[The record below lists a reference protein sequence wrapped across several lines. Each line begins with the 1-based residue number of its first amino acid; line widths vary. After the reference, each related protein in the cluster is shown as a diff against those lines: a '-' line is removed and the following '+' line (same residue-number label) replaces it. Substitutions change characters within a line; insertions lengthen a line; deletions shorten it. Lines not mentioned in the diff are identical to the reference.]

1 MNTKQ
6 AIIDAFQLKA
16 TGASAPVPATI
27 FGGGVWTIRR
37 WKKQFG
43 ELLSDPQAYARLVV
57 DANQEL
63 NSPIVYVGSGY
74 NNYLAAA
81 LGGAIK
87 ERELGAP
94 DLREPIVKQT
104 ADELDALDVAMIE
117 NDPWIQKIR
126 QAARLVTQEIGDTHI
141 VAVTA
146 WGPFTLAGQIYGV
159 EPFMKASLKKPVEV
173 EKTLKF
179 ATSLLMQFYRPML
192 EEKTISMA
200 SIADPTAS
208 GDLISGRVFQK
219 FDLAYLQ
226 QLIGWIKSYGVF
238 AWLHICGNT
247 TDKLSMIA
255 QTGADCFSLDYKVN
269 LAKAKEALG
278 GKMCIAGNVDP
289 VAYLYNGTP
298 ESVAEASAKCIA
310 DAAAGGGFILTSG
323 CDLPPTV
330 KMENIQAMM
339 LAGEMK

>member
-1 MNTKQ
+1 MNTRQ
-6 AIIDAFQLKA
+6 AVLDAFQLKA
-16 TGASAPVPATI
+16 SSHTPATI

-37 WKKQFG
+37 WRKQFG
-43 ELLSDPQAYARLVV
+43 ELLNDPQQYARLIVE
-57 DANQEL
+57 ANKEL
-63 NSPIVYVGSGY
+63 ASPIVYVGSGY

-94 DLREPIVKQT
+94 DLQEPIVKQS

-117 NDPWIQKIR
+117 SDPWIQKLR
-126 QAARLVTQEIGDTHI
+126 EATRLVANEIGDTHI

-159 EPFMKASLKKPVEV
+159 EQFMRATYKKPADVQ
-173 EKTLKF
+173 KTLEF
-179 ATSLLMQFYRPML
+179 ATRLLKQFYRPML
-192 EEKTISMA
+192 EAKTMLMA

-208 GDLISGRVFQK
+208 GDLISGRVFEK
-219 FDLAYLQ
+219 FDLPYLKD
-226 QLIGWIKSYGVF
+226 LDRWIKSYGAFV
-238 AWLHICGNT
+238 WLHICGNT
-247 TDKLSMIA
+247 TDKLHLIA
-255 QTGADCFSLDYKVN
+255 QTEADCFSLDYKVN
-269 LAKAKEALG
+269 LAKAKEVLG

-289 VAYLYNGTP
+289 VSLLYNGTP
-298 ESVAEASAKCIA
+298 ESVAEASAKCLA

-330 KMENIQAMM
+330 KMENIEAMM
-339 LAGEMK
+339 NAAA

>member
-1 MNTKQ
+1 MNTRQ
-6 AIIDAFQLKA
+6 AIIDAFQLKPTA
-16 TGASAPVPATI
+16 QAPATI

-37 WKKQFG
+37 WGKQFG
-43 ELLSDPQAYARLVV
+43 EVLSDPQAYARLLIET
-57 DANQEL
+57 NQEL
-63 NSPIVYVGSGY
+63 QSPIVYVGSGY

-81 LGGAIK
+81 VGGQIK

-94 DLREPIVKQT
+94 DLAQPIIQQS

-117 NDPWIQKIR
+117 NDPWIQNIR
-126 QAARLVTQEIGDTHI
+126 QAARLVAKEIGESHI

-159 EPFMKASLKKPVEV
+159 EQFMRAALKKPAEV
-173 EKTLKF
+173 EKTLRF
-179 ATSLLMQFYRPML
+179 ATRLLKQFYRPL
-192 EEKTISMA
+192 VEEKVIAMA

-208 GDLISGRVFQK
+208 GDLISARVFEK
-219 FDLAYLQ
+219 FDLPYLKE
-226 QLIGWIKSYGVF
+226 LIAWIKAYGVF
-238 AWLHICGNT
+238 TWLHICGNT
-247 TDKLSMIA
+247 TDKLHLIA

-269 LAKAKEALG
+269 LAKAKEVLG

-298 ESVAEASAKCIA
+298 ESVAEASAKCLA
-310 DAAAGGGFILTSG
+310 DAAAGGGYILTSG

-330 KMENIQAMM
+330 KLENIQAM
-339 LAGEMK
+339 LRATG

>member
-1 MNTKQ
+1 MNTRQ
-6 AIIDAFQLKA
+6 AIIEAFQLKDSPH
-16 TGASAPVPATI
+16 TPATI

-37 WKKQFG
+37 WRKQFG
-43 ELLSDPQAYARLVV
+43 ELLNDPQQYARLIVE
-57 DANQEL
+57 ANKEL
-63 NSPIVYVGSGY
+63 ASPIVYVGSGY

-94 DLREPIVKQT
+94 DLQEPIVKES
-104 ADELDALDVAMIE
+104 ADELDALDVTMIE
-117 NDPWIQKIR
+117 NDPWIQKLR
-126 QAARLVTQEIGDTHI
+126 QATRLVADEIGDSHI

-159 EPFMKASLKKPVEV
+159 EQFMRATLKKPAEV
-173 EKTLKF
+173 VKTLEF
-179 ATSLLMQFYRPML
+179 ATRLLKQFYRPML
-192 EEKTISMA
+192 EDKTILMA

-208 GDLISGRVFQK
+208 GDLISGRVFEK
-219 FDLAYLQ
+219 FDLPYLQ
-226 QLIGWIKSYGVF
+226 DLNRWIKSYGVF
-238 AWLHICGNT
+238 VWLHICGNT
-247 TDKLSMIA
+247 TDKLHLIA
-255 QTGADCFSLDYKVN
+255 QTEADCFSLDYKVN

-289 VAYLYNGTP
+289 VSYLYNGTP
-298 ESVAEASAKCIA
+298 ETVAEASAKCLA
-310 DAAAGGGFILTSG
+310 DAAAGGGYILTSG

-339 LAGEMK
+339 NAAA

>member
-1 MNTKQ
+1 MNTRQ
-6 AIIDAFQLKA
+6 AVLDAFQLKA
-16 TGASAPVPATI
+16 SSHTPATI

-37 WKKQFG
+37 WRKQFG
-43 ELLSDPQAYARLVV
+43 ELLNDPQQYARLIVE
-57 DANQEL
+57 ANKEL
-63 NSPIVYVGSGY
+63 ASPIVYIGSGY

-94 DLREPIVKQT
+94 DLQEPIVKQS

-117 NDPWIQKIR
+117 SDPWIQKLR
-126 QAARLVTQEIGDTHI
+126 EATRLVANEIGDTHI

-159 EPFMKASLKKPVEV
+159 EQFMRATYKKPADVQ
-173 EKTLKF
+173 KTLEF
-179 ATSLLMQFYRPML
+179 ATRLLKQFYRPML
-192 EEKTISMA
+192 EAKTMLMA

-208 GDLISGRVFQK
+208 GDLISGRVFEK
-219 FDLAYLQ
+219 FDLPYLKD
-226 QLIGWIKSYGVF
+226 LDRWIKSYGAFV
-238 AWLHICGNT
+238 WLHICGNT
-247 TDKLSMIA
+247 TDKLHLIA
-255 QTGADCFSLDYKVN
+255 QTEADCFSLDYKVN
-269 LAKAKEALG
+269 LAKAKEVLG

-289 VAYLYNGTP
+289 VSLLYNGTP
-298 ESVAEASAKCIA
+298 ESVAEASAKCLA

-330 KMENIQAMM
+330 KMENIEAMM
-339 LAGEMK
+339 NAAA

>member
-6 AIIDAFQLKA
+6 AIIDAFQLKS
-16 TGASAPVPATI
+16 TEGSQVPATI

-43 ELLSDPQAYARLVV
+43 DLLSDPKEYARLIV

-81 LGGAIK
+81 LGGTIK

-94 DLREPIVKQT
+94 DLREPIVKQS
-104 ADELDALDVAMIE
+104 ADELDALDVKMIE

-126 QAARLVTQEIGDTHI
+126 EAARLVTEEIGNSHI
-141 VAVTA
+141 VAATA

-159 EPFMKASLKKPVEV
+159 EQFMRATLKKQAEV

-179 ATSLLMQFYRPML
+179 ATELLKQFYRPML
-192 EEKTISMA
+192 EAKTITMA

-219 FDLAYLQ
+219 FDLSYLQ
-226 QLIGWIKSYGVF
+226 DLDNWIKSYGAFV
-238 AWLHICGNT
+238 WLHICGNT
-247 TDKLSMIA
+247 TDKLNLIA

-269 LAKAKEALG
+269 LAKAKEVMG

-289 VAYLYNGTP
+289 VMYLYNGTP

-310 DAAAGGGFILTSG
+310 DAAQGGGYILTSG

-339 LAGEMK
+339 LAGA

>member
-1 MNTKQ
+1 MNTRQ
-6 AIIDAFQLKA
+6 AVLDAFQLKA
-16 TGASAPVPATI
+16 SSHTPATI

-37 WKKQFG
+37 WRKQFG
-43 ELLSDPQAYARLVV
+43 ELLNDPQQYARLIVE
-57 DANQEL
+57 ANREL
-63 NSPIVYVGSGY
+63 ASPIVYVGSGY

-94 DLREPIVKQT
+94 DLQEPIVKAS

-117 NDPWIQKIR
+117 NDPWIQKLR
-126 QAARLVTQEIGDTHI
+126 EATRLVANEIGDTHI

-159 EPFMKASLKKPVEV
+159 EQFMRATYKKPAEV
-173 EKTLKF
+173 QKTLEF
-179 ATSLLMQFYRPML
+179 ATRLLKQFYRPML
-192 EEKTISMA
+192 EAKTMLMA

-208 GDLISGRVFQK
+208 GDLISGRVFEK
-219 FDLAYLQ
+219 FDLPYLKD
-226 QLIGWIKSYGVF
+226 LDRWIKSYGAFV
-238 AWLHICGNT
+238 WLHICGNT
-247 TDKLSMIA
+247 TDKLHLIA
-255 QTGADCFSLDYKVN
+255 QTEADCFSLDYKVN
-269 LAKAKEALG
+269 LAKAKEVLG

-289 VAYLYNGTP
+289 VSLLYNGTP
-298 ESVAEASAKCIA
+298 ESVAEASAKCLA

-330 KMENIQAMM
+330 KMENIEAMM
-339 LAGEMK
+339 NAAA

>member
-6 AIIDAFQLKA
+6 AIINAFQLKPQQGNA
-16 TGASAPVPATI
+16 QVPATI

-43 ELLSDPQAYARLVV
+43 ELLDDPKAYARLIV
-57 DANQEL
+57 DANREL

-81 LGGAIK
+81 LGGTIK

-94 DLREPIVKQT
+94 DLREPIIKQS
-104 ADELDALDVAMIE
+104 ADELDALDVGMIE

-126 QAARLVTQEIGDTHI
+126 EAARLVTEEIGDTHI
-141 VAVTA
+141 VAVTV

-159 EPFMKASLKKPVEV
+159 EQFMRATLKKPAEV

-179 ATSLLMQFYRPML
+179 ATELLKQFYRPML
-192 EEKTISMA
+192 ENKTITMA

-219 FDLAYLQ
+219 FDLTYLQ
-226 QLIGWIKSYGVF
+226 DLISWIKGYGTF
-238 AWLHICGNT
+238 TWLHICGNT
-247 TDKLSMIA
+247 TDKLSLIA

-269 LAKAKEALG
+269 LAKAKEVMA

-289 VAYLYNGTP
+289 VSYLFNGTP
-298 ESVAEASAKCIA
+298 ESVAEASAKCIT
-310 DAAAGGGFILTSG
+310 DAASGGGYILTSG

-339 LAGEMK
+339 MAGA

>member
-16 TGASAPVPATI
+16 PEGNPQVPATI

-43 ELLSDPQAYARLVV
+43 ELLADPKAYARLIV
-57 DANQEL
+57 DANKEL

-81 LGGAIK
+81 LGGTIK

-94 DLREPIVKQT
+94 DLREPIVKQS
-104 ADELDALDVAMIE
+104 ADELDALDVTMIE

-126 QAARLVTQEIGDTHI
+126 EAARLVSEEIGDSHM

-159 EPFMKASLKKPVEV
+159 EQFMRATLKKQAEV

-179 ATSLLMQFYRPML
+179 ATELLKQFYRPML
-192 EEKTISMA
+192 EAKTITMA

-219 FDLAYLQ
+219 FDLSYLQ
-226 QLIGWIKSYGVF
+226 DLDNWIKSYGAFV
-238 AWLHICGNT
+238 WLHICGNT
-247 TDKLSMIA
+247 TDKLTLIA

-269 LAKAKEALG
+269 LAKAKEVMG

-289 VAYLYNGTP
+289 VSYLYNGTP

-310 DAAAGGGFILTSG
+310 DAAPGGGYILTSG

-339 LAGEMK
+339 LAGV

>member
-1 MNTKQ
+1 MNTRQ

-16 TGASAPVPATI
+16 DVPVPATI

-37 WKKQFG
+37 WGKQFG
-43 ELLSDPQAYARLVV
+43 ALLNDPQQYARLIV

-63 NSPIVYVGSGY
+63 QSPIVYVGSGY

-94 DLREPIVKQT
+94 DLQEPIVKAT
-104 ADELDALDVAMIE
+104 ADELDALDIAMIE

-126 QAARLVTQEIGDTHI
+126 QAARLVSQEIGDTHI

-159 EPFMKASLKKPVEV
+159 EQFMRATLKKPAEV
-173 EKTLKF
+173 AKTLEF
-179 ATSLLMQFYRPML
+179 ATRLLKQFYRPML
-192 EEKTISMA
+192 EDKSITMV

-208 GDLISGRVFQK
+208 GDLISGRVFEK
-219 FDLAYLQ
+219 FDLAYLKE
-226 QLIGWIKSYGVF
+226 LNSWIKSYGAF

-247 TDKLSMIA
+247 TDKLHLIA
-255 QTGADCFSLDYKVN
+255 QTEADCFSLDYKVN
-269 LAKAKEALG
+269 LAQAKQVMG

-298 ESVAEASAKCIA
+298 ETVAQASAKCLA
-310 DAAAGGGFILTSG
+310 DAAAGGGFVLTSG

-330 KMENIQAMM
+330 KMENIKAM
-339 LAGEMK
+339 LNAAV

>member
-16 TGASAPVPATI
+16 TDHVPATV

-43 ELLSDPQAYARLVV
+43 ELLNDPQAYARLIIE
-57 DANQEL
+57 ANREL
-63 NSPIVYVGSGY
+63 DSPIVYVGSGY

-81 LGGAIK
+81 LGGRIK

-94 DLREPIVKQT
+94 DLTEPIIKQS
-104 ADELDALDVAMIE
+104 ADELDGLDVKMIE
-117 NDPWIQKIR
+117 KDPWIQKIR
-126 QAARLVTQEIGDTHI
+126 EAARLVSKEIGETHM

-159 EPFMKASLKKPVEV
+159 EQFMRASFKKPAEV
-173 EKTLKF
+173 EKTLEF
-179 ATSLLMQFYRPML
+179 ATNLLMQFYRPML

-208 GDLISGRVFQK
+208 GDLISGRTFEK
-219 FDLAYLQ
+219 FDLPYLQ
-226 QLIGWIKSYGVF
+226 RLIASIKSHNVY

-247 TDKLSMIA
+247 TEKLNLIA

-269 LAKAKEALG
+269 LQKAKEVLG
-278 GKMCIAGNVDP
+278 GKMCIAGNIDP
-289 VAYLYNGTP
+289 VMYLYNGTP
-298 ESVAEASAKCIA
+298 QSVAEASAKCLA
-310 DAAAGGGFILTSG
+310 DATAGGGFILTSG

-330 KMENIQAMM
+330 KLENIQAMM
-339 LAGEMK
+339 HAGMA

>member
-1 MNTKQ
+1 MNTRQ
-6 AIIDAFQLKA
+6 AVLDAFQLKA
-16 TGASAPVPATI
+16 SSHTPATI

-37 WKKQFG
+37 WRKQFG
-43 ELLSDPQAYARLVV
+43 ELLNDPQQYARLIVE
-57 DANQEL
+57 ANREL
-63 NSPIVYVGSGY
+63 ASPIVYVGSGY

-94 DLREPIVKQT
+94 DLQEPIVKAS

-117 NDPWIQKIR
+117 SDPWIQKLR
-126 QAARLVTQEIGDTHI
+126 EATRLVANEIGDTHI

-159 EPFMKASLKKPVEV
+159 EQFMRATYKKPADVQ
-173 EKTLKF
+173 KTLEF
-179 ATSLLMQFYRPML
+179 ATRLLKQFYRPML
-192 EEKTISMA
+192 EAKTMLMA

-208 GDLISGRVFQK
+208 GDLISGRVFEK
-219 FDLAYLQ
+219 FDLPYLKD
-226 QLIGWIKSYGVF
+226 LDRWIKSYGAFV
-238 AWLHICGNT
+238 WLHICGNT
-247 TDKLSMIA
+247 TDKLHLIA
-255 QTGADCFSLDYKVN
+255 QTEADCFSLDYKVN
-269 LAKAKEALG
+269 LAKAKEVLG

-289 VAYLYNGTP
+289 VSLLYNGTP
-298 ESVAEASAKCIA
+298 ESVAEASAKCLA

-330 KMENIQAMM
+330 KMENIEAMM
-339 LAGEMK
+339 NAAA